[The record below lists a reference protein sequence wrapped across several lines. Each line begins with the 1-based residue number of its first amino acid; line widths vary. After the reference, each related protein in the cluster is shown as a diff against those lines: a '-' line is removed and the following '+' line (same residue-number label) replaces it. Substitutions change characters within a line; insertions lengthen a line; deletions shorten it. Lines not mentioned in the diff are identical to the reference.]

1 MKKYINIFEKV
12 FTKSVYQNVT
22 LGDLVSA
29 GAVCSDRTRGFGGC
43 CVGARGFVGC
53 GFVGCCVRARGFV
66 GCCVRALGFGG
77 CGFVGCCV

>member
-43 CVGARGFVGC
+43 
-53 GFVGCCVRARGFV
+53 GFV
-66 GCCVRALGFGG
+66 GCCVRALGFVG
-77 CGFVGCCV
+77 CCVRALGFVGCCV